1 MSKHCCMSPPGNLI
15 ADLTE
20 SQVLPPHL
28 GLLGVAL
35 VQMAVPSTHKLHCC
49 LKVIQHFLTK
59 HASLVYQMSPVFK
72 ISSALLS

>member
-1 MSKHCCMSPPGNLI
+1 MSPCGNLI
-15 ADLTE
+15 NDLTE
-20 SQVLPPHL
+20 SLVLSPHL

-59 HASLVYQMSPVFK
+59 LAFLVYQINGDNESTFEN
-72 ISSALLS
+72 